1 MALWSNA
8 KACFAV
14 IPAQVRAIPEGVQ
27 AMAVRSLRVAILDD
41 DPSVRVAISRLL
53 NASSMIGD
61 SFATSIDLFN
71 AMETARPDCIL
82 VDLYMPTL
90 DGLEVMSYLRQIGVT
105 APVIIMTAHDDP
117 TLRDRCLRA
126 GATAYL
132 RKPLEA
138 AELLDSI
145 TRSARPP
152 TI

>member
-1 MALWSNA
+1 
-8 KACFAV
+8 
-14 IPAQVRAIPEGVQ
+14 
-27 AMAVRSLRVAILDD
+27 MAVRSLRVAILDD

>member
-105 APVIIMTAHDDP
+105 APVIIITAHDDP